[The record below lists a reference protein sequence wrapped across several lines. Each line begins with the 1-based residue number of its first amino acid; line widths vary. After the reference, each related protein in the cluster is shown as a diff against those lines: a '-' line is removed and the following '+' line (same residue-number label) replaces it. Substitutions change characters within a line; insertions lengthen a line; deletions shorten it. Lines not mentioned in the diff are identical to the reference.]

1 MTVWSQ
7 LPLFDKLKYIFRAL
21 GISISFLSL
30 IYEFFYF
37 ESSIFV
43 SHTLYRAYNAF
54 MIIRVCLILIICGY
68 MFYSR
73 YLRYQVEI
81 PNEANML
88 PEVVDAR
95 RAKLRERGVAFY
107 AGLPLIIWFG
117 IYRMYPVKDFMN
129 FLVFNYCIE
138 LFFQSLPLTL
148 ITLTN
153 NAQSVFDQSTFLQEV
168 TLAMLILN
176 MLEILFSFILL
187 MKENCDVV
195 ELRAHDPENHKPA
208 SEEVRRDQN
217 YKLNRNWSIGFAL
230 IFVVS
235 LLLGALT
242 IGERIC
248 PMNFGRDGPVCKLCE
263 DRECISC

>member
-1 MTVWSQ
+1 MTSDTPLTLWNQ
-7 LPLFDKLKYIFRAL
+7 IPLFDKLKYIFRVF

-43 SHTLYRAYNAF
+43 SHTLFRAYQAF
-54 MIIRVCLILIICGY
+54 MIIRVCLILIISGY
-68 MFYSR
+68 MFYNR

-81 PNEANML
+81 PNEPNML

-95 RAKLRERGVAFY
+95 RVELREKGVAFY
-107 AGLPLIIWFG
+107 VSLPLILWFG

-138 LFFQSLPLTL
+138 LLFQSLPLTL

-153 NAQSVFDQSTFLQEV
+153 NAQSIFDQATFLQEV
-168 TLAMLILN
+168 TLAMVILN
-176 MLEILFSFILL
+176 MLEILFSFIIL

-195 ELRAHDPENHKPA
+195 ELRAHDPEKHKPA
-208 SEEVRRDQN
+208 SEEARRD
-217 YKLNRNWSIGFAL
+217 
-230 IFVVS
+230 
-235 LLLGALT
+235 
-242 IGERIC
+242 
-248 PMNFGRDGPVCKLCE
+248 
-263 DRECISC
+263 

>member
-1 MTVWSQ
+1 VTSDSPLTLWNKI
-7 LPLFDKLKYIFRAL
+7 PLFDKLKYIFRVF
-21 GISISFLSL
+21 GISTSFLSL

-43 SHTLYRAYNAF
+43 SHTLFRAYQAF

-68 MFYSR
+68 MFYNR

-81 PNEANML
+81 PNEPNML

-95 RAKLRERGVAFY
+95 RVELREKGVAFY
-107 AGLPLIIWFG
+107 VSLPLILWFG

-138 LFFQSLPLTL
+138 LLFQSLPLTL

-153 NAQSVFDQSTFLQEV
+153 NAQSIFDQATFLQEV

-176 MLEILFSFILL
+176 MLEILFSFIIL

-195 ELRAHDPENHKPA
+195 ELRAHDPEKHKPA
-208 SEEVRRDQN
+208 SEEARRD
-217 YKLNRNWSIGFAL
+217 
-230 IFVVS
+230 
-235 LLLGALT
+235 
-242 IGERIC
+242 
-248 PMNFGRDGPVCKLCE
+248 
-263 DRECISC
+263 